1 MFSSVITRLLV
12 YRADTGEQLLDF
24 DTHLNQIGPPM
35 TFLIDGKQYI
45 AFAGGP
51 QAQAGAGGRGGAG
64 AQTPAAPARPSQLIV
79 LALDGTGKLPY

>member
-1 MFSSVITRLLV
+1 
-12 YRADTGEQLLDF
+12 
-24 DTHLNQIGPPM
+24 M